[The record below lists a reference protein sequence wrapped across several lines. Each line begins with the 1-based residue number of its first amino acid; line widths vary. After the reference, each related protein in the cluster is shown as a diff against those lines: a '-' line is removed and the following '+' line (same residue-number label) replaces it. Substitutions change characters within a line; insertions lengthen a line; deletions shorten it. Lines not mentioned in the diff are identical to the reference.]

1 MRKILF
7 LVTTIIFAAGSLLA
21 QTIIDSVLYIDEGT
35 TEIAYKAYYGNKE
48 IKKVEI
54 PSTVTKIGGLAFH
67 NCTNLEEIDIPASV
81 TTIGDAAFQNDS
93 SLTKV
98 TLHEGLTNLS
108 YRLFKSCVSLTE
120 ITIPSTVTKFGD
132 YSLAECDN
140 LTTIKVDRYT
150 EAHTY
155 FCKDSRLAFTD
166 NPPKQSREQW
176 LATATR
182 DIIEDSVLYIKP
194 GTTVIKGDAYIY
206 AKAFTKVVIPNTVTE
221 IGKQAFFG
229 TNVREVTIPGSVQ
242 IIKNSAFYCSHLEKA
257 ILEEGVKEIDSY
269 AFNTYRKLYI
279 YVPNSVD
286 TLAANNG
293 ITNGEAVWTVVQGS
307 YAEEYV
313 KSRCSYNIDY
323 TQPYSA
329 YSGET
334 ALKVS
339 INGNVSTDYFKN
351 CPNLQSVDIGPGVTE
366 IVSGTFA
373 DNLTLRAKRNTYAD
387 TWAKQNGYYLS
398 GVLADLNV
406 YTKDA
411 SKQIEEDFIRILCDD
426 DSYANWTS
434 YKYVIQQPLKLE
446 EVDNKLVLTSF
457 MLYPCE
463 NVTVTDKNGKTLIS
477 NKTIQPLTRTVLCD
491 FDFLTDSVENFTITT
506 DDAFYKRLVSI
517 PTEWS
522 ISYDGRIYRP
532 EKYKNDLIRPMRPV
546 FAREYIAGIYN
557 VAYIAGSPEYAA
569 RCYQAVEEK
578 TLVTNEELTEF
589 LTKEQM
595 DNLLKKAS
603 KWSIMLGRC
612 EGGLSVA
619 GGQAIWLDNTW
630 LLGLSCGT
638 GNSFWH
644 EHSHNMG
651 WGHEDGNMCNDG
663 RPAPYNLDWPGIGN
677 LVYKEEFKKGTP
689 PYLEGKLFFNSNIFS
704 YDELYLPDIPN
715 DVVIDSILYITEG
728 IPLADSHK
736 EQTDFT
742 KVVIPSSVEV
752 VTNSAFYGTKIEN
765 VEIPSSVT
773 IIKKLAFH
781 SCEELKTI
789 TIPSSVKEIGDA
801 AFQNCTSLTSVE
813 IPNSLRELNT
823 KLFKSSGLTE
833 ITIPANIKL
842 IGKEAFAD
850 CQNLKKVVIEN
861 GVRKIDNNA
870 FYNTGIDTI
879 EIPKSVTEIG
889 KNITPK
895 GVVWKVKYG
904 STAYYAAMENNYLIA
919 LEPEFNEENA
929 AQIIADS
936 ENAEAAST
944 EGWKKNDFTS
954 SYERRTWDFSSKL
967 EGAGTY
973 TITFKYT
980 GGECMLS
987 LADALFTAD
996 GKAIAF
1002 IPERRTAGSNP
1013 SKIVYE
1019 ISVPAGTE
1027 SLMFYALARTG
1038 GGTDSKGKITVSYQ
1052 PSNNGNGDD
1061 NGNGNGDNNGNGN
1074 TETAVNESNT
1084 GINIYVVN
1092 HTIVVENATDEI
1104 FVYDSIGRLIA
1115 RRDAWPRVSTI
1126 NINESGVY
1134 VIKIGSL
1141 AKKVIVE

>member
-1 MRKILF
+1 MRKIVALA
-7 LVTTIIFAAGSLLA
+7 FAVSLSAGSLLA
-21 QTIIDSVLYIDEGT
+21 QTITDSVLYINEGT
-35 TEIAYKAYYGNKE
+35 TEIAYKAYYGRTDFNK
-48 IKKVEI
+48 VVI
-54 PSTVTKIGGLAFH
+54 PSSVTVINGLAFH
-67 NCTNLEEIDIPASV
+67 NCTKLKEIEIPASV
-81 TTIGDAAFQNDS
+81 DSIGNAVFQNDS

-120 ITIPSTVTKFGD
+120 ITIPSTITKFGD
-132 YSLAECDN
+132 YSLSECDN

-293 ITNGEAVWTVVQGS
+293 VTNGEAVWTVVQGS

-373 DNLTLRAKRNTYAD
+373 DNLTLRAKRNTFAD
-387 TWAKQNGYYLS
+387 TWAKANGYYLCS
-398 GVLADLNV
+398 VLADLNV

-411 SKQIEEDFIRILCDD
+411 SKKIEEDFTRILCDD

-463 NVTVTDKNGKTLIS
+463 NVTVTDKNGKILIS

-704 YDELYLPDIPN
+704 YDELYLPDIPD

-850 CQNLKKVVIEN
+850 CKDLKTVVIED

-879 EIPKSVTEIG
+879 VIPESVTMIG
-889 KNITPK
+889 KNITSK
-895 GVVWKVKYG
+895 NVVWVVEKD
-904 STAYYAAMENNYLIA
+904 SYAHTYAIENNL
-919 LEPEFNEENA
+919 
-929 AQIIADS
+929 
-936 ENAEAAST
+936 
-944 EGWKKNDFTS
+944 
-954 SYERRTWDFSSKL
+954 
-967 EGAGTY
+967 
-973 TITFKYT
+973 TFKIKNSE
-980 GGECMLS
+980 GE
-987 LADALFTAD
+987 DA
-996 GKAIAF
+996 
-1002 IPERRTAGSNP
+1002 
-1013 SKIVYE
+1013 
-1019 ISVPAGTE
+1019 
-1027 SLMFYALARTG
+1027 
-1038 GGTDSKGKITVSYQ
+1038 
-1052 PSNNGNGDD
+1052 
-1061 NGNGNGDNNGNGN
+1061 
-1074 TETAVNESNT
+1074 ETAVTEQITNT
-1084 GINIYVVN
+1084 NIYTVGKN
-1092 HTIVVENATDEI
+1092 IVVENATDDI
-1104 FVYDSIGRLIA
+1104 FVYDAMGRLVGRDVA
-1115 RRDAWPRVSTI
+1115 RNVSTI
-1126 NINESGVY
+1126 TVNDSGVY
-1134 VIKIGSL
+1134 IVKIGGL
-1141 AKKVIVE
+1141 AKKIFVE

>member
-1 MRKILF
+1 MRKIVALA
-7 LVTTIIFAAGSLLA
+7 FAVSLSAGSLLA
-21 QTIIDSVLYIDEGT
+21 QTITDSVLYINEGT
-35 TEIAYKAYYGNKE
+35 TEIAYKAYYGRTDFNK
-48 IKKVEI
+48 VVI
-54 PSTVTKIGGLAFH
+54 PSSVTVINGLAFH
-67 NCTNLEEIDIPASV
+67 NCTKLKEIEIPASV
-81 TTIGDAAFQNDS
+81 DSIGNAVFQNDS

-132 YSLAECDN
+132 YSLSECDN

-293 ITNGEAVWTVVQGS
+293 VTNGEAVWTVVQGS

-373 DNLTLRAKRNTYAD
+373 DNLTLRAKRNTFAD
-387 TWAKQNGYYLS
+387 TWAKANGYYLCS
-398 GVLADLNV
+398 VLADLNV

-411 SKQIEEDFIRILCDD
+411 SKKIEEDFTRILCDD

-463 NVTVTDKNGKTLIS
+463 NVTVTDKNGKILIS

-704 YDELYLPDIPN
+704 YDELYLPDIPD

-850 CQNLKKVVIEN
+850 CKDLKTVVIED

-879 EIPKSVTEIG
+879 VIPESVTMIG
-889 KNITPK
+889 KNITSK
-895 GVVWKVKYG
+895 NVVWVVEKD
-904 STAYYAAMENNYLIA
+904 SYAHTYAIENNL
-919 LEPEFNEENA
+919 
-929 AQIIADS
+929 
-936 ENAEAAST
+936 
-944 EGWKKNDFTS
+944 
-954 SYERRTWDFSSKL
+954 
-967 EGAGTY
+967 
-973 TITFKYT
+973 TFKIKNSE
-980 GGECMLS
+980 GE
-987 LADALFTAD
+987 DA
-996 GKAIAF
+996 
-1002 IPERRTAGSNP
+1002 
-1013 SKIVYE
+1013 
-1019 ISVPAGTE
+1019 
-1027 SLMFYALARTG
+1027 
-1038 GGTDSKGKITVSYQ
+1038 
-1052 PSNNGNGDD
+1052 
-1061 NGNGNGDNNGNGN
+1061 
-1074 TETAVNESNT
+1074 ETAVTEQITNT
-1084 GINIYVVN
+1084 NIYTVGKN
-1092 HTIVVENATDEI
+1092 IVVENATDDI
-1104 FVYDSIGRLIA
+1104 FVYDAMGRLVGRDVA
-1115 RRDAWPRVSTI
+1115 RNVSTI
-1126 NINESGVY
+1126 TVNDSGVY
-1134 VIKIGSL
+1134 IVKIGGL
-1141 AKKVIVE
+1141 AKKIFVE